1 MLWIALF
8 LMQDAGSQ
16 AERVRAAMESS
27 LQHQRESIKKQ
38 EAAVRA
44 TPAGFRV
51 AASSASIVWPAPI
64 TATCDPVPQPELTQ
78 MIGETA
84 RKVGIDGGLVREVAR
99 QESGFRPCAVSP
111 KGAQGLMQ
119 LMPATQAQF
128 AVENPFDARQSLEAG
143 SKLLKQLL
151 DRYNGDLTLALSA
164 YNAGAGCVD
173 RSGGVPDIP
182 ETKNYVLNILSHAA
196 AFESP
201 ELQSFADYVPFAPAL
216 AFGSNQA
223 AGEGG
228 CQAPAGHQ

>member
-1 MLWIALF
+1 
-8 LMQDAGSQ
+8 MQDAGSQ
-16 AERVRAAMESS
+16 AARVRAAMASS
-27 LQHQRESIKKQ
+27 LEHQRASIQKQ
-38 EAAVRA
+38 EAAVRT
-44 TPAGFRV
+44 TPAGFHA
-51 AASSASIVWPAPI
+51 AASSPEIVWPAPI
-64 TATCDPVPQPELTQ
+64 TAACDPVPQPELTHL
-78 MIGETA
+78 IGETA

-128 AVENPFDARQSLEAG
+128 AVDNPFDARESLEAG

-173 RSGGVPDIP
+173 RSGGVPNIP

-201 ELQSFADYVPFAPAL
+201 ELQSFADYVPFAQAL
-216 AFGSNQA
+216 ASPTDQA
-223 AGEGG
+223 GG
-228 CQAPAGHQ
+228 CQPPASH